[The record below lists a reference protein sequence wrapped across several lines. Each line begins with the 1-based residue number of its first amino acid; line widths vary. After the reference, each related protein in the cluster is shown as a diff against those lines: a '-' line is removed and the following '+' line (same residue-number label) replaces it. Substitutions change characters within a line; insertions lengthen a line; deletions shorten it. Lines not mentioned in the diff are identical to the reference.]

1 MYLLGSF
8 EIGLSSMTLS
18 IRTIIFRSN
27 KICPLSVCAAGQGQ
41 DKGVQTFGVFVR
53 RRDRNEK
60 FAIFNPLRIVCDFL
74 MTVSF
79 SVVTGS
85 SSYLKSDVISD
96 KPVIVGDLVSTAWFR
111 HYKL

>member
-1 MYLLGSF
+1 M
-8 EIGLSSMTLS
+8 
-18 IRTIIFRSN
+18 
-27 KICPLSVCAAGQGQ
+27 K
-41 DKGVQTFGVFVR
+41 
-53 RRDRNEK
+53 
-60 FAIFNPLRIVCDFL
+60 
-74 MTVSF
+74 F